1 MHSELLS
8 FKSVIWSC
16 APCGQKVTR
25 LDILVAVLGE
35 LLFTS
40 HNLQFLGS
48 SMYPTIPKNWQSEVG
63 REDEKLVP
71 SMTVYKSIQVLVFRY
86 ACEPHFIALLNIFL
100 YLNLY
105 PSDN

>member
-1 MHSELLS
+1 MEIHLFFVYYYVSCELLNSLLS
-8 FKSVIWSC
+8 FGSYF
-16 APCGQKVTR
+16 
-25 LDILVAVLGE
+25 GE

-40 HNLQFLGS
+40 QNLQFLGS

-71 SMTVYKSIQVLVFRY
+71 SMTVYKSIQVLVSRY